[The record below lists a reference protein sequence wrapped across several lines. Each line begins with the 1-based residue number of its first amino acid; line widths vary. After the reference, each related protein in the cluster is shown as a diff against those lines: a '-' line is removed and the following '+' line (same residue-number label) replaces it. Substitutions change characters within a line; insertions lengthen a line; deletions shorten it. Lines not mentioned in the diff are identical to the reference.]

1 MQIVIG
7 SDHAGFELK
16 EALIRHLEDRGV
28 EVSDL
33 GPPDGAQ
40 SVDYPDYAEKVARG
54 VLSGG
59 GRGVLVCGTGIGM
72 SIAANRFQGI
82 RAALVHDR
90 FTAQMAGEHNDA
102 NVLVLGGRVL
112 DHGEAL
118 GMVEVWM
125 DASFEARHQRRLDK
139 ASRLGPA

>member
-16 EALIRHLEDRGV
+16 EAVIQLLV
-28 EVSDL
+28 EQGMDVSDV
-33 GPPDGAQ
+33 GPSNGSE
-40 SVDYPDYAEKVARG
+40 SVDYPDFAEKVARG
-54 VLSGG
+54 VLSGAD
-59 GRGVLVCGTGIGM
+59 RGVLVCGTGIGM

-90 FTAQMAGEHNDA
+90 FTAQMAGEHNNA

-112 DHGEAL
+112 EQGEAL
-118 GMVEVWM
+118 AMVEVWM
-125 DASFEARHQRRLDK
+125 DSTFEERHQRRLDK
-139 ASRLGPA
+139 ASRLGPV